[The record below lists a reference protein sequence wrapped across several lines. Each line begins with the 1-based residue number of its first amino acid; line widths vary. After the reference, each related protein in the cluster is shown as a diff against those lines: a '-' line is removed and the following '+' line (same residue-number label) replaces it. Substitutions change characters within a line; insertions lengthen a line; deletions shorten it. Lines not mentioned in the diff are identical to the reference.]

1 MTNVLPGNASE
12 LSETSRGDSGK
23 QSVPSARKETC
34 TRKNLKVGSSAH
46 MLQFFQE
53 HIRSHGSEELLFS
66 LFHAYRAEYGLMK
79 RDCWIDVEFFNAY
92 PGVFEVDTGQH
103 RVKLVNFSQPNSKH

>member
-1 MTNVLPGNASE
+1 MY
-12 LSETSRGDSGK
+12 
-23 QSVPSARKETC
+23 KEEP
-34 TRKNLKVGSSAH
+34 KVGSSAH

-53 HIRSHGSEELLFS
+53 HIRSHGSKELLFS
-66 LFHAYRAEYGLMK
+66 LFHAYRAEYGLTK

-92 PGVFEVDTGQH
+92 PGVFEVDRGQL